1 MQGIDAPELHYQPSA
16 LTAKEKKGLSASKI
30 EAYHSVDHFYR
41 QPMGATT
48 TKALHDLLASSS
60 NASLQCRI
68 FTQIDGPNEAFD
80 TYGRLVGDIEI
91 TSDGNPLNLNDWL
104 VENGWAFPTFY
115 SSMTN
120 DEINKILLLAKVARD
135 KKRGVWKFL
144 SNSIGPFDFTLLEP
158 KKNETAVLI
167 HDKGP
172 VIFPKIYR
180 RYTNWS
186 ARHKAKITVN
196 LFKNFWLR
204 DQTGSRTIVLKQAIF
219 SQTAFIQQPIELSMN
234 SSNPERK

>member
-1 MQGIDAPELHYQPSA
+1 MTAGLLELTGTLDTAQFWPSGRSDADTATVIVNVTAGAIKFRKNDSVPFQTTHVFDNAFVRGRIRKAVIRNGRITIRLQGIDAPELHYQPSA

-30 EAYHSVDHFYR
+30 EAYHSVDHLYR

-68 FTQIDGPNEAFD
+68 FTQIDGLNEAFD

-120 DEINKILLLAKVARD
+120 DEINK
-135 KKRGVWKFL
+135 
-144 SNSIGPFDFTLLEP
+144 
-158 KKNETAVLI
+158 
-167 HDKGP
+167 
-172 VIFPKIYR
+172 
-180 RYTNWS
+180 
-186 ARHKAKITVN
+186 
-196 LFKNFWLR
+196 
-204 DQTGSRTIVLKQAIF
+204 
-219 SQTAFIQQPIELSMN
+219 N
-234 SSNPERK
+234 SSPG